1 LLRGNPWKR
10 NVEKMKKFGSSFP
23 GRSIVGAGR
32 AAVLLLSLLFA
43 GTLTACQATS
53 PVTARAMVR
62 QRSMLDL
69 SGLNPVETV
78 EQVKASIA
86 VPRQW
91 TEDKAKS
98 GLFYV
103 HQQWRSPSGATTVGV
118 VYLRLPIPLSAD
130 TIADMAKKK
139 YTKKGEGG
147 EILAQ
152 WIDRFGRHWFE
163 GQNDKYH
170 GRGFVMVDGTTA
182 WAAYVGYERR
192 RPLEPLDLALGER
205 ALESVLPR
213 GVLLAA
219 RKPD

>member
-1 LLRGNPWKR
+1 
-10 NVEKMKKFGSSFP
+10 M
-23 GRSIVGAGR
+23 I
-32 AAVLLLSLLFA
+32 
-43 GTLTACQATS
+43 Q
-53 PVTARAMVR
+53 

-69 SGLNPVETV
+69 SGLTSVESV
-78 EQVKASIA
+78 EQVKVSMAL
-86 VPRQW
+86 PRQW
-91 TEDKAKS
+91 TEDKTKS
-98 GLFYV
+98 GLFYT
-103 HQQWRSPSGATTVGV
+103 HQQWRSPSGATSVGV

-130 TIADMAKKK
+130 TIADLAKKE
-139 YTKKGEGG
+139 YTKRGGGG

-152 WIDRFGRHWFE
+152 WVDRFGRHWFE

-192 RPLEPLDLALGER
+192 RPVEALDLALGER

-219 RKPD
+219 RQSD